1 MSKALSPGE
10 AAAGVLWL
18 ATLPAGTREP
28 YGELVQHRKVLP
40 LHADGLGPTSETSS
54 AGPTDRDLAAPERPM
69 APTRGNR
76 HNSRQPLMAAR
87 GEFSA
92 YDSSGA
98 QPTVSTA
105 LPEMRRWVR
114 AVRASRRRVQV
125 LTRPTAGSSRPAAT
139 SPARVVR
146 SGPGGSG

>member
-54 AGPTDRDLAAPERPM
+54 AGPTDRDLAAPERPT

-105 LPEMRRWVR
+105 LPG